1 MKELEEL
8 TADIREKL
16 PRLKNSIKAER
27 LQDSKNNCWRIFM
40 GGIFMGT
47 TSNNELSK
55 YVVNHIND
63 YEIKINDVLEW
74 HSKYYSKNSHF
85 EVFNIVDN
93 GEIYP
98 AGVFIDYREEDP
110 ARYVWSLKKTDLK
123 DQSPE
128 LIKFLHSLIKTKQ

>member
-8 TADIREKL
+8 TRDIREKL

-55 YVVNHIND
+55 YVVKHIND
-63 YEIKINDVLEW
+63 DEIKLNNVMEWINIIHEGDR
-74 HSKYYSKNSHF
+74 YYFFIFKELYYRLF
-85 EVFNIVDN
+85 EFWNLSN
-93 GEIYP
+93 PY
-98 AGVFIDYREEDP
+98 
-110 ARYVWSLKKTDLK
+110 LK

-128 LIKFLHSLIKTKQ
+128 LITFLHSLIKTKQ

>member
-1 MKELEEL
+1 MKQLEEL

-16 PRLKNSIKAER
+16 PMLKNSIKAER
-27 LQDSKNNCWRIFM
+27 IQDSENNCYRIFM

-63 YEIKINDVLEW
+63 DEIMLNDVLEW
-74 HSKYYSKNSHF
+74 FGENYAIYIYNFPDTGIKGLFYHTDYGMFEHAWDLSKPY
-85 EVFNIVDN
+85 
-93 GEIYP
+93 
-98 AGVFIDYREEDP
+98 
-110 ARYVWSLKKTDLK
+110 LK

-128 LIKFLHSLIKTKQ
+128 LISFLHSLIKK